1 MVSLR
6 NLLSFGLTGGAR
18 LRLGPRKFDTLPG
31 ARLRI
36 ALLVTIAAIAVA
48 FGEPA
53 AAAKKKA
60 KAKPAAKQ
68 VKAQPAGVGVE
79 PEALLVKTL
88 LAIKNNELDVALAE
102 VEKVLKAYPNFR
114 LAHLIKG
121 DLLLAR
127 AQPLS
132 AMGEAPGVPADRA
145 ADFRDEAR
153 VRLARSED
161 TRPLDH
167 VPRYLVQLRPDQRH
181 ALVVDTSKSTLYVFE
196 NRSGVARYVADYYV
210 SSGKNGIEKVREG
223 DKKTPLGVYHVTRNV
238 PRKKLTDF
246 YGTGAFP
253 INYPNE
259 WDRRNGRN
267 GSGIWLHGTPSDTF
281 SRPPQASDGCV
292 VLTNRDLDAIG
303 RRVQV
308 GLTPVIISSG
318 IEWVQPQ
325 VITGVR
331 QELAGAVEQWRRDW
345 ESRDIEKYGSHYS
358 PAFRT
363 GGQDYTTFIQQKQQV
378 NRGKQWVK
386 VRIDRVSMF
395 LYPGDETLA
404 VVSFDQD
411 YSSNNAQNRMRKR
424 QYWIKEGAG
433 WRIVHEGA
441 A

>member
-1 MVSLR
+1 VVDSSR
-6 NLLSFGLTGGAR
+6 R
-18 LRLGPRKFDTLPG
+18 RRP
-31 ARLRI
+31 
-36 ALLVTIAAIAVA
+36 ALLIAVA
-48 FGEPA
+48 VIAALAVCEPA
-53 AAAKKKA
+53 AAAKKR
-60 KAKPAAKQ
+60 KPAAKQ
-68 VKAQPAGVGVE
+68 SKPQRTAVAVE

-88 LAIKNNELDVALAE
+88 LAIKDNQLDLALVE
-102 VEKVLKAYPNFR
+102 IEKVLKAYPNFR

-132 AMGEAPGVPADRA
+132 AMGEAPGAPADRL
-145 ADFRDEAR
+145 ADFREEAR
-153 VRLARSED
+153 ARLARHEHE
-161 TRPLDH
+161 RPRDR
-167 VPRYLVQLRPDQRH
+167 VPRYLVQLRPDQH
-181 ALVVDTSKSTLYVFE
+181 YALVVDTSKSTLYVFE

-223 DKKTPLGVYHVTRNV
+223 DKKTPVGVYHVTRSM

-253 INYPNE
+253 LNYPNE
-259 WDRRNGRN
+259 WDRRNGRD

-318 IEWVQPQ
+318 IEWVPPQ
-325 VITGVR
+325 VISGVR
-331 QELAGAVEQWRRDW
+331 QELAGAIEQWRRDW
-345 ESRDIEKYGSHYS
+345 ESRDLDKYVSHYS
-358 PAFRT
+358 PAFRAT
-363 GGQDYTTFIQQKQQV
+363 EQDHKAFIQQKHQV
-378 NRGKQWVK
+378 SRAKKWVK

-395 LYPGDETLA
+395 MYPGSETLA
-404 VVSFDQD
+404 VVSFDQH
-411 YSSNNAQNRMRKR
+411 YASNNAQNRKRKR
-424 QYWIKEGAG
+424 LYWLKEGAG